1 MKGAKSK
8 CLVLITAFLLLIAVI
23 CTSGGFA
30 TAAENEQVIKVT
42 AKRFSYTPNVITVK
56 KGIPVVL
63 QFTSLDRLHG
73 FNCSALDIRSD
84 IPPGK
89 VTELRFVPQKAG
101 TFPFHCDNFCGTG
114 HDGMTGKI
122 VVTE

>member
-1 MKGAKSK
+1 MKGTKSIS
-8 CLVLITAFLLLIAVI
+8 LVLSAAFLLSITLTCISDSF
-23 CTSGGFA
+23 T

-42 AKRFSYTPNVITVK
+42 AKRFSYTPNAITVK

-63 QFTSLDRLHG
+63 QFTSLDRMHG
-73 FNCSALDIRSD
+73 FNCPDLDIRTD
-84 IPPGK
+84 IPPEK
-89 VTELRFVPQKAG
+89 VTELRFTPQKAG

-122 VVTE
+122 IVTE